1 MARSSFD
8 FRVLIVPG
16 LNNSGDHHWQTR
28 WQLLHPSFER
38 VEQLRWDV
46 PDLDAWS
53 ERLDLELRR
62 SLRPT
67 LIVAHSFGCLA
78 TAHRAGISVPNVA
91 GALLVAPADPDKF
104 GVAHLLR
111 NVALPFPS
119 IVIGSTDDPWM
130 ESSRAA
136 DWARQWG
143 SQYVNAGA
151 TGHIN
156 ADSRLGDWPYGLQQL
171 QRLALLA
178 EAPYRGKAVAR
189 LAGVRSR
196 AVALGG

>member
-1 MARSSFD
+1 MALRSFD
-8 FRVLIVPG
+8 FRVLIAPG
-16 LNNSGDHHWQTR
+16 LNDSGADHWQTR
-28 WQLLHPSFER
+28 WQALHPAFER

-46 PDLDAWS
+46 PDLEAWS
-53 ERLDLELRR
+53 ERLDHELRR
-62 SLRPT
+62 STRPA

-91 GALLVAPADPDKF
+91 GALLVAPADPEKF
-104 GVAHLLR
+104 GVADILR

-143 SQYVNAGA
+143 SQFVNAGA
-151 TGHIN
+151 AGHIN
-156 ADSRLGDWPYGLQQL
+156 AESKLGDWPYGLQQL
-171 QRLALLA
+171 QRLALMA
-178 EAPYRGKAVAR
+178 ELPYRGKAVAR
-189 LAGVRSR
+189 LAANWPRP
-196 AVALGG
+196 VALSR